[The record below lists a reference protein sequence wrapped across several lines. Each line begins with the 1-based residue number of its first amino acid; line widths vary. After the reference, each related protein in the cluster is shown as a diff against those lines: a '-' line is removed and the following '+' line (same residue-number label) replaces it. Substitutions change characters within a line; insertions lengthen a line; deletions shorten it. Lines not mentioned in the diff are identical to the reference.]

1 MNHLLHPT
9 INLKDLKP
17 KKNGLNPPQ
26 QAQSCANLSPLKAQ
40 TSIHSQQM
48 AASTNG

>member
-1 MNHLLHPT
+1 M
-9 INLKDLKP
+9 NLKELKS

-40 TSIHSQQM
+40 GPILSQQM
-48 AASTNG
+48 ASTNLG